1 MGGSMQ
7 KIRAFALFGVVV
19 VVLVIVAIANVN
31 SSEAQNA
38 TAQTGSTS
46 VPSVNSGP
54 ASQTESL
61 PSPSVASGVAAI
73 VPRASTD
80 SALTISGAKFTSAD
94 ATQYVSSH
102 RVPHAQSSANPVVD
116 AAVFITSQE
125 ASTRLQGETIGIPA
139 GSLVCYVTFHGSF
152 TVSAPPNKTV
162 IYTKGVEVFNAQTG
176 NLLLLSFLS

>member
-1 MGGSMQ
+1 MALLLLIFRVAREALEARVAIYIETVVRRRQEERGGGCVQ

-125 ASTRLQGETIGIPA
+125 AS
-139 GSLVCYVTFHGSF
+139 
-152 TVSAPPNKTV
+152 
-162 IYTKGVEVFNAQTG
+162 
-176 NLLLLSFLS
+176 